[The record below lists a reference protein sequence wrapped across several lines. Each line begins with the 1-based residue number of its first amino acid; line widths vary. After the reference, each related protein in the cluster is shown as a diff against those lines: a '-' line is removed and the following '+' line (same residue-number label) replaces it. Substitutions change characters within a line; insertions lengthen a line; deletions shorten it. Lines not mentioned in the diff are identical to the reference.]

1 MYCGLQARVFERVP
15 PNTRKIVVATNVA
28 ETSITI
34 DDCVC
39 VIDCGR
45 MKEMRWA
52 SAGCTRQSFLVHA
65 ERAIHVEAL

>member
-1 MYCGLQARVFERVP
+1 VPNLAVLQARVFERVP
-15 PNTRKIVVATNVA
+15 LNTRKIVVATNVA

-52 SAGCTRQSFLVHA
+52 TAGCLLVAYTVVHGSGA
-65 ERAIHVEAL
+65 Q

>member
-1 MYCGLQARVFERVP
+1 MSYVAVLQARVFERVP
-15 PNTRKIVVATNVA
+15 VNTRKIVVATNVA

-45 MKEMRWA
+45 MKEMRWGL
-52 SAGCTRQSFLVHA
+52 AGFLLVAWVVVHGSGA
-65 ERAIHVEAL
+65 Q